1 MIQEFRV
8 VNDKKAQAFVGE
20 ILLQTAAFASLGRR
34 RCAFLALQAVER
46 VHAKDQVVFSEESC
60 SEGVFIL
67 VEGSIRLTVRKAL
80 GNSMVLRDETAPAT
94 IITAGLVDGGPNC
107 ATGIAT
113 SRSVLYVL
121 QRASFLRL
129 CRRNPDFTVCLLS
142 EIGAH
147 LRRTSAFIDLIT
159 AAGVY
164 QRLAR
169 VLLDLMKETGS
180 LEFDLPCSQTELAA
194 RVGTVRELISR
205 NLRMLEANGVLRS
218 SGKHVIVTDPP
229 ALAAAAGVSGGAAH
243 VFESHAA
250 PPNPVCFVLE
260 RSTRPR

>member
-1 MIQEFRV
+1 V
-8 VNDKKAQAFVGE
+8 SNGKKPQAFVSE
-20 ILLQTAAFASLGRR
+20 ILLQTAAFATLGPR
-34 RCAFLALQAVER
+34 RCAFLALEAVER
-46 VHAKDQVVFSEESC
+46 VHARDQVIFSEESC
-60 SEGVFIL
+60 AEGVFIL
-67 VEGSIRLTVRKAL
+67 VEGSVRLTVRQAL
-80 GNSMVLRDETAPAT
+80 GNSLVLRDETAPAT

-107 ATGIAT
+107 ATATAT
-113 SRSVLYVL
+113 SHSVLYVL
-121 QRASFLRL
+121 QRDCFLRL

-159 AAGVY
+159 ASGIY

-169 VLLDLMKETGS
+169 VLLDLMKEAGGPQ
-180 LEFDLPCSQTELAA
+180 FDLPCSQTELAA

-205 NLRMLEANGVLRS
+205 NLRLLEANGVLRS
-218 SGKHVIVTDPP
+218 SGKHIIVNDAA
-229 ALAAAAGVSGGAAH
+229 ALAAAAGASNSAAH

-260 RSTRPR
+260 RSTKPR

>member
-1 MIQEFRV
+1 MAS
-8 VNDKKAQAFVGE
+8 DKGLHASVGE

-34 RCAFLALQAVER
+34 RCAFVALQAVER
-46 VHAKDQVVFSEESC
+46 VHDKDQVIFSEQSC
-60 SEGVFIL
+60 AEGVFIL
-67 VEGSIRLTVRKAL
+67 VEGCVRLTVRKAL

-107 ATGIAT
+107 ATAVAT
-113 SRSVLYVL
+113 ARSVLYVL
-121 QRASFLRL
+121 QREAFLRL

-169 VLLDLMKETGS
+169 VLLDLMQETGS

-205 NLRMLEANGVLRS
+205 NLRLLEANGVLHS
-218 SGKHVIVTDPP
+218 SGKHIIVTDAP
-229 ALAAAAGVSGGAAH
+229 ALAAAAGASGGAAH

-260 RSTRPR
+260 RSTNSR

>member
-1 MIQEFRV
+1 M
-8 VNDKKAQAFVGE
+8 VNDKGLHAFVGE
-20 ILLQTAAFASLGRR
+20 ILLQTAVFSNLGRR

-46 VHAKDQVVFSEESC
+46 IHDKDEVIFSETSC

-67 VEGSIRLTVRKAL
+67 VQGSVRLIVRTAL
-80 GNSMVLRDETAPAT
+80 GNSVVLRDETAPAT
-94 IITAGLVDGGPNC
+94 IITTGLVDGGPNC
-107 ATGIAT
+107 ATAIAT
-113 SRSVLYVL
+113 SHSVLYVL
-121 QRASFLRL
+121 QRESFLRL

-159 AAGVY
+159 ASGVY

-169 VLLDLMKETGS
+169 VLLDLMKETDS
-180 LEFDLPCSQTELAA
+180 LEFDIPCSQTELAA

-205 NLRMLEANGVLRS
+205 NLKLLEAKGVVRS
-218 SGKHVIVTDPP
+218 SGKHIVVTDAP
-229 ALAAAAGVSGGAAH
+229 ALAAAAGASPSAAH

-260 RSTRPR
+260 RSPNSR